1 MYTTKVKKLLV
12 VVALGSIAFL
22 SSFIAATPPA
32 IHAAASIPT
41 VTGPTPETSD
51 SYPFGAANH
60 TGTPQNLSQ
69 FGYVEEEYFVSGVA
83 NIYEFDA
90 NGKAIVKTPNAA
102 YTTRILV
109 RRPSSPQNISGTVV
123 VELLNPTR
131 MYDVDFQWQ
140 FSRDY
145 LLEHKDIWVGITI
158 KPVAAKALKTFD
170 SKRYAP
176 ISWANPLPLDQ
187 TCPSPASA
195 LRDTV
200 PATENGLIWDI
211 VSQVGALVR
220 SNLAQNP
227 LKEFPVDKVY
237 LTGYSQ
243 SGGYVITY
251 INFIRPLPATTL
263 ANGKL
268 IYDAYLIGD
277 GDGLYGLAP
286 ALNQCAAP
294 VQLGDP
300 RFIIK
305 PRAEPVISVVS
316 QTRVGTSAGDRRPD
330 SDSPTDRY
338 RRYEIPGAS
347 HVSQRDRALS
357 PRPED
362 CAKTG
367 ISFPPPVCTEI
378 TAYGISDFPFEY
390 FMDAAFA
397 NLEIWVRSGT
407 PPPKT
412 PLISTMTVPGSPLP
426 AAELDKYN
434 NALGGVRSP
443 YVDVPI
449 ATYYG
454 ISTPGNPASRLSCT
468 LSGYKIPFKK
478 DVLIELYPTHDAYV
492 KKVSEQVDA
501 MVKERLLTKS
511 DGQRIK
517 NEAAQAVVP

>member
-1 MYTTKVKKLLV
+1 MKTKKLLTPV
-12 VVALGSIAFL
+12 IGLFVFL
-22 SSFIAATPPA
+22 CFTLFTASPSLY
-32 IHAAASIPT
+32 AAAPIPN
-41 VTGPTPETSD
+41 VTGPIPVTVD
-51 SYPFGAANH
+51 SYPFNAANH
-60 TGTPQNLSQ
+60 SAVPQNLSK

-83 NIYEFDA
+83 NVYAFDD

-109 RRPSSPQNISGTVV
+109 RRPSSPQEFSGTVV

-131 MYDVDFQWQ
+131 MYDVDYQWQ
-140 FSRDY
+140 YSRDY
-145 LLEHKDIWVGITI
+145 LLEHKDIWVGITS
-158 KPVAAKALKTFD
+158 KPVAAKALKTFN

-187 TCPSPASA
+187 TCPDPVSA

-200 PATENGLIWDI
+200 PATENGLVWDI

-220 SNLAQNP
+220 SNLSQNP

-243 SGGYVITY
+243 TGGYIITY
-251 INFIRPLPATTL
+251 INFIRPLPTATL
-263 ANGKL
+263 ANGKP
-268 IYDAYLIGD
+268 IYDAYLNGD

-286 ALNQCAAP
+286 ALNQCAVP
-294 VQLGDP
+294 IQPGNP
-300 RFIIK
+300 RFIIQ
-305 PRAEPVISVVS
+305 PRPEPVISVVS
-316 QTRVGTSAGDRRPD
+316 QTRLGTSAADRRPD

-338 RRYEIPGAS
+338 RRYEIPGTS
-347 HVSQRDRALS
+347 HVSQRGYAFS
-357 PRPED
+357 PTPED
-362 CAKTG
+362 YTKAG

-378 TAYGISDFPFEY
+378 TTYDLSDFPFEY

-397 NLEIWVRSGT
+397 NLEAWVRSGT

-412 PLISTMTVPGSPLP
+412 PLINIKTVPGAPIP
-426 AAELDKYN
+426 VAELDKYN
-434 NALGGVRSP
+434 NALGGVRNP

-454 ISTPGNPASRLSCT
+454 ISTPGNPMSRLSCT

-478 DVLIELYPTHDAYV
+478 EILTQLYPTHDAYV
-492 KKVSEQVDA
+492 KKVKESVEA
-501 MVKERLLTKS
+501 LVKERLITLS
-511 DGQRIK
+511 DGLKIIK
-517 NEAAQAVVP
+517 EAEQAPVP